1 MSTNEQRA
9 TITAPGDQ
17 SPRFHRGALIA
28 LGSLLVLALLS
39 NVALFLWNRQLDQPL
54 LTPLDGMS
62 SQITTVVPVDE
73 QRVVAATV
81 DDRLLLLVNGQV
93 TLEKQFDGVIGGVAV
108 APTHDAVY
116 VGTGDGK
123 VTELDLVFQILNE
136 AAVAGRVVGIKT
148 TASGGVFVAHGV
160 ATRTDRFYLS
170 YFPQLG
176 DEAAFRQR
184 AEFTVYGLDVADE
197 TAYYGTGNSR
207 VVVLGADGKPGWTS
221 VIAFPVDRLLAVTA
235 LNQVLVSDERG
246 NLVLLD
252 KNGNQLWQVQPT
264 GFRLKALSFD
274 PTTDVYLAGDERGTV
289 VGLDQTGKLLSS
301 AKIGDSPIAGFI
313 SAQEN
318 QIIVVPSEGEWF
330 ALNTGALSGVG
341 QASQL
346 RIGWL
351 IADVALL
358 LVLGALLMRT
368 VTAWWAMLGSLA
380 HRMRRAYLF
389 YLFVMPSLTLI
400 VIFTYYP
407 AVLAFNNSL
416 TNMSLR
422 RVTEYVGL
430 ENYVKILTSDFYFR
444 VGFVNLLIIIVA
456 SILKTITVPLL
467 VAELIFWLR
476 SNTLKYLFRTFFIFP
491 AVVPGLI
498 TILLWRMIYAPN
510 IGLINQILR
519 AVGLTQFETAWLGD
533 ERTALLAIVG
543 AGFPFVNIFALLI
556 YLGGLIDINPELFD
570 ASAIDGAGRWARFW
584 RIDVPLLGQQFR
596 LLLFFTFSGA
606 IQGFAS
612 IWVFTR
618 GGPGYATYTPA
629 LQMYRQLIDTEYG
642 YGSAIGVLLFLMSFG
657 VTLML
662 LRFRRATFV

>member
-1 MSTNEQRA
+1 
-9 TITAPGDQ
+9 
-17 SPRFHRGALIA
+17 
-28 LGSLLVLALLS
+28 
-39 NVALFLWNRQLDQPL
+39 
-54 LTPLDGMS
+54 
-62 SQITTVVPVDE
+62 
-73 QRVVAATV
+73 
-81 DDRLLLLVNGQV
+81 
-93 TLEKQFDGVIGGVAV
+93 
-108 APTHDAVY
+108 
-116 VGTGDGK
+116 
-123 VTELDLVFQILNE
+123 
-136 AAVAGRVVGIKT
+136 
-148 TASGGVFVAHGV
+148 
-160 ATRTDRFYLS
+160 
-170 YFPQLG
+170 
-176 DEAAFRQR
+176 
-184 AEFTVYGLDVADE
+184 
-197 TAYYGTGNSR
+197 
-207 VVVLGADGKPGWTS
+207 
-221 VIAFPVDRLLAVTA
+221 
-235 LNQVLVSDERG
+235 
-246 NLVLLD
+246 
-252 KNGNQLWQVQPT
+252 
-264 GFRLKALSFD
+264 
-274 PTTDVYLAGDERGTV
+274 
-289 VGLDQTGKLLSS
+289 
-301 AKIGDSPIAGFI
+301 
-313 SAQEN
+313 
-318 QIIVVPSEGEWF
+318 
-330 ALNTGALSGVG
+330 
-341 QASQL
+341 
-346 RIGWL
+346 
-351 IADVALL
+351 
-358 LVLGALLMRT
+358 GALLMRT

-430 ENYVKILTSDFYFR
+430 ENYVKILT
-444 VGFVNLLIIIVA
+444 IVA